1 MTDQLTL
8 AVVTAGLSE
17 DSTSTR
23 LGEAIAQAASG
34 VVEGSGRSVHMT
46 VVRLR
51 DLAHG
56 ITDMMLTGVAPQ
68 LVREALDTVLAAD
81 GLVVATPTYKAS
93 YSGLF
98 KAFFDLIDESALE
111 NLPTVIAAT
120 GTAGLLIN
128 LIVFVVLGI
137 PTSGGATPPEMLP
150 GFFRVIGEV
159 EPMHQVFVGL
169 RSIMFFSSDPQAG
182 LGHAL
187 IVLALWAVFGLLGG
201 LIVTTVYDRIGMHRQ
216 HVEQRVA
223 PADLRRHVIER
234 RGVQPRSASE
244 AR

>member
-120 GTAGLLIN
+120 GGSPRHSLVLDTALRPLLSY
-128 LIVFVVLGI
+128 LKALVLPLGVYAAAEDWGHPDLQRRI
-137 PTSGGATPPEMLP
+137 DRAGTALASVMLASVPEAHGPGAGASHAAARP
-150 GFFRVIGEV
+150 
-159 EPMHQVFVGL
+159 GL
-169 RSIMFFSSDPQAG
+169 RREVTDEFSNVPDFAS
-182 LGHAL
+182 L
-187 IVLALWAVFGLLGG
+187 LASVG
-201 LIVTTVYDRIGMHRQ
+201 R
-216 HVEQRVA
+216 
-223 PADLRRHVIER
+223 
-234 RGVQPRSASE
+234 
-244 AR
+244 